1 MALSKDL
8 ELSTVINELY
18 EARHKWFDIGI
29 QLQLDHS
36 ELKSI
41 EDKYRSDPGDCFRQM
56 FISWKTSSS
65 QAPKAWSTLANV
77 LRQPSIRYDELAVK
91 IEEKYCQPQKITT
104 GEKRPQTTAES
115 EVAIKRPCLEDGNI
129 CRELEKLLQE
139 KDKYINQQESE
150 HQEKLKL
157 FETLI
162 EEKDTLIDEK
172 DALIQDLQEENEKL
186 RYETAMLKQQNFQLE
201 KQEKQATEKL
211 SSLSGQLQQK
221 TTQIQK
227 LQREMSKKDTE
238 VQDLKI
244 QISKM
249 QPTNSLSTPV
259 PPKERHDVEVWINDI
274 PLIRRVLHPARD
286 DWYDIG
292 GELNIPFHTLDDIK
306 DKCSDSKECLLRMLR
321 ERFSFMCE
329 DCTWGTI
336 VDALRSPVV
345 GHEELAET
353 IEATYCVKKR

>member
-8 ELSTVINELY
+8 ELSTVIDELY
-18 EARHKWFDIGI
+18 EARHKWFDIGL
-29 QLQLDHS
+29 QLKLDHS

-56 FISWKTSSS
+56 FISWKTSSN
-65 QAPKAWSTLANV
+65 QVPKAWSTLANV
-77 LRQPSIRYDELAVK
+77 LRRSSIKHDELATK
-91 IEEKYCQPQKITT
+91 IEEKYCQPQKVTT
-104 GEKRPQTTAES
+104 GEKRPQATAES
-115 EVAIKRPCLEDGNI
+115 DVATKRLCLEDGNI

-139 KDKYINQQESE
+139 KDQYINQRELE
-150 HQEKLKL
+150 HQEKVKL

-162 EEKDTLIDEK
+162 EEKD
-172 DALIQDLQEENEKL
+172 ALIQELQEENEKL
-186 RYETAMLKQQNFQLE
+186 RNETAMLKQQNFQLE

-211 SSLSGQLQQK
+211 NSLSGQLQQK

-227 LQREMSKKDTE
+227 LQREISKKDTE

-249 QPTNSLSTPV
+249 QLTNSSSEPI
-259 PPKERHDVEVWINDI
+259 PPQDRHNVDVWSEDI
-274 PLIRRVLHPARD
+274 PLIRRVLHPVRD

-292 GELNIPFHTLDDIK
+292 SELNISFHTLDIIK
-306 DKCSDSKECLLRMLR
+306 DKHGDSKNCLLHMLR
-321 ERFSFMCE
+321 EWFKWGKKS
-329 DCTWGTI
+329 CTWGTI

-345 GHEELAET
+345 GQEELANT
-353 IEATYCVKKR
+353 IEATYCVEDS